1 MLLLNRIAKRTTTL
15 LPFSSSSSS
24 IRLQQQQLLLLQ
36 AQQQSFSSLSPKNNN
51 HTPNNSKTSTSSTTT
66 TTTGERLVTVSLVG
80 RPNTGKSTLF
90 NRLTH
95 SRNAIV
101 SNVPGTTRDRKEGI
115 GYLAGFKFRVFDTG
129 GYDDRGIVS
138 QDIQKQVQYALS
150 HSDLVLL
157 LVDTRVGVTGLDE
170 QFARWMRLQVGKSTH
185 EPRPEVVLVANKAEG
200 GLMSDQV
207 MNVVSDGYKLG
218 FGEPLLLSA
227 IHGDGLTDLASRMFE
242 HGAKYGYDDTGKYV
256 GLSSE
261 EKKPDHL
268 SEEGVPVIE
277 EKASEIQLAVMG
289 RPNVGKSTLI
299 NAMIGEERV
308 IAGALPGLTRDSITV
323 EWSFEGRGFKLVDTA
338 GLTRISTNKK
348 LLEGVQEKKLRPIHE
363 VIGKLAKN
371 ESITLPGIQQV
382 NTEEDPSQFSAQISE
397 YALLSALNALKY
409 AQVVMLVVE
418 AHQGKFLKIDLQL
431 ARRCLEEG
439 RALFIVANKVD
450 LLRARGI
457 SVTEYEKQVKDHANE
472 YLREFGDIP
481 VIATAGIEGQGLKR
495 VLRTAMRVHDSWDRR
510 ISTWLLNNWM
520 KDALVAMPL
529 ARAGNKVVKVK
540 YMVQTKNRPPTFTL
554 FSNAKEL
561 PGSYERFLRSRL
573 QDDFHFE
580 GVPIRFN
587 VKKSVGKA
595 VNLSLL
601 RQGKHSRRGTG
612 RGDVFV
618 GPNRDKK
625 RLMRR
630 IRGDSSK
637 RRILD
642 KRMKKKQK

>member
-15 LPFSSSSSS
+15 PLSSSS
-24 IRLQQQQLLLLQ
+24 IRLQQQQQRLLL
-36 AQQQSFSSLSPKNNN
+36 AQSFSSSLSPKKNY
-51 HTPNNSKTSTSSTTT
+51 HKDNNSSTRTTG
-66 TTTGERLVTVSLVG
+66 TTTGEKLVTVSLVG

-90 NRLTH
+90 NRLTQ
-95 SRNAIV
+95 SRSAIV

-207 MNVVSDGYKLG
+207 MNVVSDGYRLG

-227 IHGDGLTDLASRMFE
+227 IHGDGLTDLASRLFE
-242 HGAKYGYDDTGKYV
+242 YGAKHGYDDMGKYV
-256 GLSSE
+256 GISE
-261 EKKPDHL
+261 EKPSDHA
-268 SEEGVPVIE
+268 SEEGVPVVE

-299 NAMIGEERV
+299 NALIGEDRV

-450 LLRARGI
+450 LLRERGI
-457 SVTEYEKQVKDHANE
+457 SVTEYEKQVKEHANE

-495 VLRTAMRVHDSWDRR
+495 VLRTAVRVHDSWDRR
-510 ISTWLLNNWM
+510 ISTWVLNNWM

-601 RQGKHSRRGTG
+601 RQGKHTRRGTG